1 MASNSRDLDEMPQPR
16 TSERV
21 VRPCWLNI
29 DASGP
34 RVIVSD
40 GLSQSVRHLNDPPT
54 FGSGWMADATG
65 MIHIAGSYDTYKC
78 VDCNI
83 VLSGYKKADRSLNE
97 HVLRNAATGHR
108 CRYLKAKFKRR
119 ENELR
124 LLEGLLRFQEGRV
137 AFPLHLLLA
146 KEQYMIL
153 AGCWYCVLCSQKRGD
168 VHHPACADMASELKQ
183 FLIKTTLATRP
194 VGAPLFTKAAVPG
207 TVDYY
212 ALGDIW
218 ESDASAIRTVRDF
231 SELGDK
237 ANMEH
242 LPWTRDK
249 HQCAACD
256 LFLHSFVVGDT
267 FVGEHIYYI
276 YNEGKRCPY
285 IDARYSRDEILYELG
300 RQRSRRGLLAF
311 PSRVLTAERGYSSV
325 ADLER
330 CLVCG
335 VTTLQEKYLPS
346 LGHDAWCCDMKKAL
360 ENKLENLRLV

>member
-54 FGSGWMADATG
+54 FGSGWLADATG

-183 FLIKTTLATRP
+183 FLIKTTLAIRP
-194 VGAPLFTKAAVPG
+194 AGAPLYTKAAVPG
-207 TVDYY
+207 TVDY

-249 HQCAACD
+249 HRCAACD

-285 IDARYSRDEILYELG
+285 IDARYDRDEILYELG

-325 ADLER
+325 AGLER